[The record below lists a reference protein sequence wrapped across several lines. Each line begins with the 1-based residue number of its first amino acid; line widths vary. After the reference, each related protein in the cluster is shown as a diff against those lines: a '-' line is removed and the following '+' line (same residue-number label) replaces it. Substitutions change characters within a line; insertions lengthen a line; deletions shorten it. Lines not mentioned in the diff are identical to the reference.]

1 MKVAC
6 AFDHAGV
13 PLSGAVLDAV
23 TAGGHDPLDLGR
35 FDDYPNAV
43 LEACAAVHEGRA
55 DRAIIVCGSS
65 AGVCIGANKLP
76 GIRAGVGHDHYT
88 AGQCVTHDDCNVL
101 CLGARV
107 IGAAIATE
115 GVDAFLAATFS
126 GEARHVRRLSK
137 IDALQNDHF
146 AADLDVLDKDGA

>member
-13 PLSGAVLDAV
+13 PLKDAVLGAV
-23 TAGGHDPLDLGR
+23 TGSGHEPLDLGR
-35 FDDYPNAV
+35 YDDYPNAV

-55 DRAIIVCGSS
+55 DRAVIVCGSS

-76 GIRAGVGHDHYT
+76 DIRAGVGHDHYT
-88 AGQCVTHDDCNVL
+88 AAQCVTHDNCNVL

-107 IGAAIATE
+107 IGEAIATE
-115 GVDAFLAATFS
+115 GVTAFLGAAFS

-137 IDALQNDHF
+137 IAAIEHDHF
-146 AADLDVLDKDGA
+146 AADLDSLDNDQA